1 MCWLQVRSWGYT
13 PITVSAHSGL
23 GLQPLLDAL
32 VGKVSVFAG
41 PSGVGKSSILNAL
54 KQNETVEDAWTQSA
68 AATAAEAMTD
78 RQHADA
84 AEAEIRQAQNG
95 AGPRHAA
102 PDTTGVTADSG
113 VEANAAA
120 SAANAAEP
128 SSRIAW
134 SAFGTSTASAASL
147 RAQGDGAGRGDEVE
161 QLQVSAMLPAMTAC
175 AISSTKE
182 AYSARASLKPV
193 LPLQAIG
200 SISAIG
206 RGKHTTRT
214 VTLLP
219 LRSGGLIADTPGFN
233 QPALEEVT
241 PDMLPGCFPE
251 VVTALQ
257 EGR

>member
-1 MCWLQVRSWGYT
+1 M
-13 PITVSAHSGL
+13 
-23 GLQPLLDAL
+23 GLQPLLNAL

-54 KQNETVEDAWTQSA
+54 KQNETVVDAWVDTVLDA
-68 AATAAEAMTD
+68 AAEGSAD

-84 AEAEIRQAQNG
+84 AEPGYREARNG
-95 AGPRHAA
+95 GGPLHIGPDSTAA
-102 PDTTGVTADSG
+102 AADSSAAANDAAAT
-113 VEANAAA
+113 ANATK
-120 SAANAAEP
+120 SG
-128 SSRIAW
+128 SRVAW
-134 SAFGTSTASAASL
+134 SAFGSNRPSAAS
-147 RAQGDGAGRGDEVE
+147 RRESSDSNGSSRGDEVE
-161 QLQVSAMLPAMTAC
+161 QLQVGAMLPAVAAC
-175 AISSTKE
+175 EMVFKWPAITHACSTV
-182 AYSARASLKPV
+182 A

-241 PDMLPGCFPE
+241 ANVLPGCFPE
-251 VVTALQ
+251 VVAALQ